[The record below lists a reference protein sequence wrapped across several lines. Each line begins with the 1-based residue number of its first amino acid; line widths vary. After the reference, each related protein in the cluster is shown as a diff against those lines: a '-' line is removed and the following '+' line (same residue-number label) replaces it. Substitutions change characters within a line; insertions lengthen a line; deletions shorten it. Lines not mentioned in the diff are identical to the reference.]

1 MTPKEELDLI
11 LKLIRKYNLPLSP
24 ILEYAVNEK
33 KEEYPDEDMPSA
45 IIPEIIETQGLDT
58 APSAQDKI
66 KFKEESATI
75 ELTRELIE
83 AARTPNGGFTK
94 SQLAVIGIEWPPQHN
109 WIDDIVGTFITP
121 KQLEEFNHIE
131 YVTKKTPTAFSS
143 PSLKGMKTYK
153 YVAIDDE
160 DRKRM
165 EALLRAMER
174 FDVPATSRD
183 VARSISR
190 SAWGGVINETSV
202 INVLNRLPEVELVPG
217 GKYILKDKLVSSPIN
232 KYVIN
237 QARVTSDYSE
247 CKSDGQHNSTSIEK
261 TVSPIRKDVD
271 SHEQYRL
278 VSPIFESSDITLD
291 LIQKMVDWDKRH
303 RVLDDWKLK
312 VMQDVVDG
320 TKEFTDKMKYAFYLN
335 LQALIKNGF
344 SCNQKQEL

>member
-160 DRKRM
+160 
-165 EALLRAMER
+165 
-174 FDVPATSRD
+174 
-183 VARSISR
+183 
-190 SAWGGVINETSV
+190 ET
-202 INVLNRLPEVELVPG
+202 
-217 GKYILKDKLVSSPIN
+217 K
-232 KYVIN
+232 
-237 QARVTSDYSE
+237 
-247 CKSDGQHNSTSIEK
+247 
-261 TVSPIRKDVD
+261 
-271 SHEQYRL
+271 
-278 VSPIFESSDITLD
+278 
-291 LIQKMVDWDKRH
+291 
-303 RVLDDWKLK
+303 
-312 VMQDVVDG
+312 
-320 TKEFTDKMKYAFYLN
+320 
-335 LQALIKNGF
+335 
-344 SCNQKQEL
+344 